1 MEPGVIDAAI
11 AVASLA
17 LFVLSYG
24 LARLATRP
32 ARVAAAPATP
42 ELGDEPPAVVS
53 LLANHWQLTENAAE
67 STLLDLAAR
76 RLVELRQPADDPYQ
90 TTVHLTGAPPPGDL
104 APYERR
110 VLARIRGL
118 AVSGMVPVTALTF
131 RNPKEAQDWNQRLH
145 REVIADARRRGLSRR
160 RFGRPLTLALVAV
173 AAVSAVGVAVA
184 AGRYGLRADEY
195 ESDLGL
201 WLGVL
206 AFFVLSGVAGRS
218 PGERDTR
225 VGRASAA
232 RWLGVRAW
240 LTGHEE
246 FARLPPA
253 AVTVWDRYLPYGA
266 ALGVTRTASAVL
278 DLGRSGRKLVWSS
291 YGGRW
296 RRVRVRYPKFWSRY
310 GKTVPPL
317 VFGALASGS
326 AGAGLAYLS
335 LRPPEIPPAVL
346 PAVLLAAGLL
356 MLRGGYRLVRA
367 VTDLATTRTLTGEVL
382 WLEAWQ
388 ARERGVL
395 LHYLAVDD
403 GAGDRTTAWLLPS
416 DRADRCRD
424 GDVVTVRIRPW
435 SRRVVGLSVAER
447 GRAAQLAEAE
457 PPVPPAR
464 RRAGWLSRG
473 YSGG

>member
-1 MEPGVIDAAI
+1 MAPEVIDAAI
-11 AVASLA
+11 AAASLA
-17 LFVLSYG
+17 LFGMSYG

-53 LLANHWQLTENAAE
+53 LLANRWRLTENAAE

-110 VLARIRGL
+110 VLDRIRGL
-118 AVSGMVPVTALTF
+118 AVSGVVPVTALSF
-131 RNPKEAQDWNQRLH
+131 RNPKEAQGWNQRLH

-173 AAVSAVGVAVA
+173 AAVSAAGVAVA
-184 AGRYGLRADEY
+184 GGRYGLRADEY

-201 WLGVL
+201 WLGVS
-206 AFFVLSGVAGRS
+206 AFLVLSGVAGRS
-218 PGERDTR
+218 PGERDTPA
-225 VGRASAA
+225 GRAVAA

-240 LTGHEE
+240 LHGHEE

-253 AVTVWDRYLPYGA
+253 AVTVWDHYLPYGA

-278 DLGRSGRKLVWSS
+278 DLGLSGRELVWSS
-291 YGGRW
+291 YGGGW
-296 RRVRVRYPKFWSRY
+296 RRVRVRYPRFSSRY
-310 GKTVPPL
+310 GRTVPPL

-326 AGAGLAYLS
+326 VGAGLAYLS
-335 LRPPEIPPAVL
+335 LRLAEGPAVPPAVL
-346 PAVLLAAGLL
+346 VAGLLAAGLL

-367 VTDLATTRTLTGEVL
+367 ATDLATTRTLTGEVL

-395 LHYLAVDD
+395 LHHLAVDD

-416 DRADRCRD
+416 IWADRCRD
-424 GDVVTVRIRPW
+424 GDVVTVRVRPW
-435 SRRVVGLSVAER
+435 SRRVVGLAVAER

-457 PPVPPAR
+457 PPGPPGR
-464 RRAGWLSRG
+464 RRAGHLNLT
-473 YSGG
+473 